1 MEYNYSLI
9 EKVFTEYILSY
20 SGPNS
25 EIDEYRE
32 DKYSIIK
39 NIIINSFQEE
49 PDIKIEIFSFG
60 SFPFKSYHRDSDID
74 MTLILLDKST
84 NKLMTSYNLELLN
97 KVLNIIENALKQYF
111 SQHYNEEYI
120 ERIEADV
127 RLIKCKL
134 EGVSFDISINNFVG
148 LFKFI
153 LMHYIETN
161 YFDTYFYKRTLLLIK
176 TWCYYEGN
184 ILGSNIGLL
193 NGYALEVLI
202 IYMFNNFKG
211 KFNSELEAFFTFFN
225 MMSKIDWETQL
236 VTIYGVY
243 DFTLLNKYN
252 LNLEELLTKEE
263 QDKDLKITYKQIS
276 DFVKQFERFNDIEKV
291 QNFNVNSKTIVL
303 GKYNM
308 HIIDPIYNTN
318 NLGKSV
324 NFHNSSRIK
333 ELFEYMD
340 IQCQDLVKL
349 KLDKIS
355 PYNYFNEISNLFTS
369 LITLNDS
376 ELFKIKLSEPKIL
389 ISPQNSNPQIGTAS
403 SVNEFEN
410 NLEEENEFNQ
420 LFMLQDDED
429 FEDKIDNQENLEPLC
444 LSDNINGGF
453 SINGGG
459 GNLQNDEGN
468 GNKVNPQTLISKK
481 TIAFIKKCLAE
492 KEDKENYDEYKYETN
507 NEVNA
512 IEEFEKT
519 IVIQEES

>member
-9 EKVFTEYILSY
+9 EKAFTEYILSY
-20 SGPNS
+20 SGPNK
-25 EIDEYRE
+25 ELDEYRE
-32 DKYSIIK
+32 EKYAIIK
-39 NIIINSFQEE
+39 DIILKSFQDEQ
-49 PDIKIEIFSFG
+49 DIKIQIFSFG

-74 MTLILLDKST
+74 MTLILIDKTT
-84 NKLMTSYNLELLN
+84 NKLKTSYGIDLLN
-97 KVLNIIENALKQYF
+97 KALNIVENALRQYF
-111 SQHYNEEYI
+111 NQNYNEEYL

-153 LMHYIETN
+153 LMHYIEKN

-225 MMSKIDWETQL
+225 MISKVNWETQL

-243 DFTLLNKYN
+243 DLELLNN
-252 LNLEELLTKEE
+252 NDLNLEKILEKEE
-263 QDKDLKITYKQIS
+263 QDKDLDLKIKYKQIS
-276 DFVKQFERFNDIEKV
+276 DFVKQFERFNNIEKV
-291 QNFNVNSKTIVL
+291 QNFNVNSKMIIL

-308 HIIDPIYNTN
+308 HIIDPIYNSN

-324 NFHNSSRIK
+324 NFHNSSRIQD
-333 ELFEYMD
+333 LFEYMD
-340 IQCQDLVKL
+340 SQCQDLVKL
-349 KLDKIS
+349 KLDKVS
-355 PYNYFNEISNLFTS
+355 PYNYFNEISNLFPT

-389 ISPQNSNPQIGTAS
+389 ILPPNSNQQGSLTS
-403 SVNEFEN
+403 SVHELDSNF
-410 NLEEENEFNQ
+410 EEENEFNQ
-420 LFMLQDDED
+420 IFMLQDDED
-429 FEDKIDNQENLEPLC
+429 FEDKIDNQESLEPLC

-453 SINGGG
+453 NNNNIE
-459 GNLQNDEGN
+459 NLQINNDIE
-468 GNKVNPQTLISKK
+468 NKASQQTLISKK
-481 TIAFIKKCLAE
+481 TISFMKKYLAE
-492 KEDKENYDEYKYETN
+492 KEEKDNYEEYKYETN
-507 NEVNA
+507 DEVNA

-519 IVIQEES
+519 IVI